1 MYFKTPDGRSILD
14 ASAGLWCSAAG
25 MNPAPVV
32 EAVKEQLDVMA
43 YAPSF
48 QVSHDKAFEWA
59 EAVAG
64 HGSLAGRGLS
74 KVFFSM
80 CGSTAVDTALKMALA
95 YQRARGK
102 GTKTRFIG
110 RERS

>member
-1 MYFKTPDGRSILD
+1 MEVQAVVFPLQSTKIKYLPDL
-14 ASAGLWCSAAG
+14 
-25 MNPAPVV
+25 P
-32 EAVKEQLDVMA
+32 
-43 YAPSF
+43 F